1 MLFLRISLITKYRLM
16 CRHCQYITVLTPI
29 KCTETVFMFAI
40 FSIYSVGRED
50 VYITSAY
57 CFYGYGALLAGTT
70 LYCRLDCQ
78 AACTFTTCVSYIA
91 GVSAVN
97 TKHDCAV
104 SDALV
109 TVSGQ
114 SHCYRQGQ
122 IWISITWKYCFLIPI
137 QSNKL
142 PLSWELQNNESVQNP
157 ATAPNLLLTNSI
169 PMNSPKHTPL
179 RFVLIF
185 ILFLQ
190 LQRTA
195 ESISHHDCFKQ
206 TRCRPRMLKS
216 CKSHRRF
223 GPTVIQFHM

>member
-1 MLFLRISLITKYRLM
+1 M
-16 CRHCQYITVLTPI
+16 
-29 KCTETVFMFAI
+29 
-40 FSIYSVGRED
+40 
-50 VYITSAY
+50 
-57 CFYGYGALLAGTT
+57 
-70 LYCRLDCQ
+70 
-78 AACTFTTCVSYIA
+78 FTTCVSYTA

-97 TKHDCAV
+97 TKHNCAV

-114 SHCYRQGQ
+114 CRCYRQGQ
-122 IWISITWKYCFLIPI
+122 IWISITWKYYFLIPI
-137 QSNKL
+137 QANKPL
-142 PLSWELQNNESVQNP
+142 PSWELQINESEQNP

-169 PMNSPKHTPL
+169 LMNSPKHTPL

-190 LQRTA
+190 LQRTT

-206 TRCRPRMLKS
+206 TRCRSCMLRS
-216 CKSHRRF
+216 CKSQRWF